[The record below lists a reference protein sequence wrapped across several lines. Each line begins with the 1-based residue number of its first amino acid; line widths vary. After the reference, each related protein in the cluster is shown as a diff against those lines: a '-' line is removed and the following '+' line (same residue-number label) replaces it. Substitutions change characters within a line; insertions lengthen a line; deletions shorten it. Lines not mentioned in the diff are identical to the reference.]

1 MFSRILTDV
10 ERKKIK
16 SYLKLNGKRDSMI
29 RSLVSRA
36 RKYKP
41 QIQNDVKLLDELVM
55 RYEKN
60 KKLSLSQ
67 AR

>member
-1 MFSRILTDV
+1 V

-16 SYLKLNGKRDSMI
+16 SYLKANGKRDSMI

-41 QIQNDVKLLDELVM
+41 QIQSDIRLLDELVM
-55 RYEKN
+55 RYEK
-60 KKLSLSQ
+60 KPSLSP
-67 AR
+67 AK

>member
-41 QIQNDVKLLDELVM
+41 QIQNDVKLLDELVI

>member
-16 SYLKLNGKRDSMI
+16 SYLKGNGKRDSMI

-36 RKYKP
+36 RKYNP
-41 QIQNDVKLLDELVM
+41 QIQSDVKLLDELVM

-60 KKLSLSQ
+60 KKLSPSR